1 MEATMLEQR
10 IERLIAEFRVASEKV
25 ADVNPDYSRINIVQ
39 HEHQIKT
46 PEFTPLDYAG
56 GIEQTSSSPVIY
68 RHRIDNEPT
77 PEENEQPLR
86 EREYC
91 KRAENAMNQIIALE
105 NCQSGNTQ
113 EGYKALVN
121 AIKQFRNT
129 YVKGTEGYQSQVKLD
144 FSVNLKKTTDELY
157 KMQNI
162 AKAYSVSVNPAV
174 RKKAEKALSF
184 IENVISENNDI
195 LYHSHGLLSSSVYTG
210 NIRAEAI
217 AMDNYKQ
224 EVPDVDI
231 QFEGKKA
238 PAPKETVTP
247 SKQESATSHKDPY
260 EKVYQILSG
269 DYDEAKQSKRKSA
282 RPERDPYE
290 KVYRTLSDNIEDKFP
305 ILKLF
310 IKPKKDPYWRV
321 YQILNK

>member
-1 MEATMLEQR
+1 MEAIMLEQR
-10 IERLIAEFRVASEKV
+10 MERLIAEFRAASEKV
-25 ADVNPDYSRINIVQ
+25 ADVNPDYSRVNIVQ

-46 PEFTPLDYAG
+46 PVFTPWDNSGAM
-56 GIEQTSSSPVIY
+56 EQTGSVHY

-91 KRAENAMNQIIALE
+91 ERAEEAMNQIIALE

-144 FSVNLKKTTDELY
+144 FSLNLKKTTEEIY
-157 KMQNI
+157 KMQDI
-162 AKAYSVSVNPAV
+162 AKAYSVSVNPAI
-174 RKKAEKALSF
+174 RKKAENALSF

-195 LYHSHGLLSSSVYTG
+195 LYHSHGLLSSSIYTG

-231 QFEGKKA
+231 QFERKKA
-238 PAPKETVTP
+238 HAPKETVTP
-247 SKQESATSHKDPY
+247 SKQESATQKRDPY

-269 DYDEAKQSKRKSA
+269 DYEEKQSKRKSA
-282 RPERDPYE
+282 RAERDPYE
-290 KVYRTLSDNIEDKFP
+290 KVYRTLSGNIEDRFP
-305 ILKLF
+305 ILRMF

-321 YQILNK
+321 YKILNK